1 MRRLLERRCG
11 FTRFTDDA
19 ERFGLLRA
27 EIDTLAAQREREMG
41 DAALAALEKTASE
54 MVDRIEAKLIAARNA
69 AQAATA
75 SGRTMLVV
83 ATVLA
88 FVLGAFLAIS
98 IIRYLTR
105 ALADAGALAAAVAE
119 GDLTHTVDV
128 KAQDEVGAMVTS
140 LNRMTENLRRVV
152 GDIAGHARRVRVI
165 GGLMS
170 LDRSLLALT
179 RGVYIGGKT
188 RDLEP

>member
-1 MRRLLERRCG
+1 MS
-11 FTRFTDDA
+11 TDQPITA
-19 ERFGLLRA
+19 
-27 EIDTLAAQREREMG
+27 IAAADVRVYYPG
-41 DAALAALEKTASE
+41 VS
-54 MVDRIEAKLIAARNA
+54 IIIAARNA

-152 GDIAGHARRVRVI
+152 GDIAKMIGYPQGIRWRREHNPPDWKNI
-165 GGLMS
+165 
-170 LDRSLLALT
+170 
-179 RGVYIGGKT
+179 
-188 RDLEP
+188 